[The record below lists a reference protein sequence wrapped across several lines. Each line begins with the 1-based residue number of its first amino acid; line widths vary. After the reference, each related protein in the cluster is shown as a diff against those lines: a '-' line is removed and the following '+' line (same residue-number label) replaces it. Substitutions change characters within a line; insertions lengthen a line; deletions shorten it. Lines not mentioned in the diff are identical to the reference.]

1 MSNAATLVVLLASL
15 GAQPRGEVLDFSAT
29 WCGPCQQM
37 NPIVSRL
44 KREGLPIRKVDVDQ
58 ERALAERY
66 NITSI
71 PAFVLVVDGEEVA
84 RSVGA
89 TTEAN
94 LRRMLAKIPSQ
105 PARTRT
111 LPEPEPLVADTPAED
126 QQLPRDRTKPP
137 LRTEPEEIAAAP
149 EKESLWERMIPGAK
163 RDEPY
168 EALGQEPEATDPGQP
183 PAHLPLAASSRI
195 RVAING
201 NLNLGSG
208 TVISS
213 RPGQTLIV
221 TCGHIFRDMTEE
233 SKIEVDLF
241 TGESHRTFIGK
252 VVNYDLEADVG
263 LIVVPTDTAVPST
276 AIAGD
281 SVTLATGDQVACI
294 GCSGGNPPTR
304 EQMRLTAVNKYNGPD
319 NIECTGTP
327 VQGRSGGGL
336 FNLDGELIGVCIA
349 ADKESNRGL
358 YAHAFAVHD
367 LLDDSNL
374 AYLYQ
379 PRQEPAAPESAIA
392 DNLET
397 PTDPGTSAAPP
408 ACDAEPPVET
418 TPAKPPAGPA
428 TGLTDVA
435 AGDAEVVVII
445 RPRGQPNAASRVVII
460 NQASRKF
467 LSYLDG
473 ELQPAADNMTA
484 HRMLPTTRTVENPQA
499 RSRHESRRARSDARP
514 FPTSQPSRRPRA
526 RKAGLEPTAFSK
538 PDAPERYV
546 RSARTR

>member
-1 MSNAATLVVLLASL
+1 MSNAAALVVLLASF

-44 KREGLPIRKVDVDQ
+44 QREGYPIRKVDVDK
-58 ERALAERY
+58 ERALAKQY
-66 NITSI
+66 NISSI

-89 TTEAN
+89 TTESN
-94 LRRMLAKIPSQ
+94 LRRMLARIPSQ
-105 PARTRT
+105 PEQGRT
-111 LPEPEPLVADTPAED
+111 LPEPQTLIADDDTSED
-126 QQLPRDRTKPP
+126 QLPRDGTQHAIQTTPERSTAADDSDGSLFGRFFPN
-137 LRTEPEEIAAAP
+137 RNEPENMLA
-149 EKESLWERMIPGAK
+149 M
-163 RDEPY
+163 
-168 EALGQEPEATDPGQP
+168 GQDPEATQPAQP
-183 PAHLPLAASSRI
+183 PAHRPLAASTRI

-221 TCGHIFRDMTEE
+221 TCGHIFRDMTDE

-241 TGESHRTFIGK
+241 TGESHRTYIGK
-252 VVNYDLEADVG
+252 VVRYDLEADVG
-263 LIVVPTDTAVPST
+263 LIVVPTDAAVPAT
-276 AIAGD
+276 DIAGET
-281 SVTLATGDQVACI
+281 VALATGDRVACI

-304 EQMRLTAVNKYNGPD
+304 EQMQLTAVNKYNGPD

-349 ADKESNRGL
+349 ADKDAGRGL

-367 LLDDSNL
+367 LLDDCNL
-374 AYLYQ
+374 TYLYQ
-379 PRQEPAAPESAIA
+379 PRQEPDVIDTAVAEAEAAPADFGSATEA
-392 DNLET
+392 PAWNDQ
-397 PTDPGTSAAPP
+397 PAAIENPP
-408 ACDAEPPVET
+408 AVAET
-418 TPAKPPAGPA
+418 D
-428 TGLTDVA
+428 LTEIT

-460 NQASRKF
+460 NQASQKF

-473 ELQPAADNMTA
+473 ELPTASDNMTA
-484 HRMLPTTRTVENPQA
+484 NRMLPTTQTVQNPQA
-499 RSRHESRRARSDARP
+499 RSRHESRRTNSDARP
-514 FPTSQPSRRPRA
+514 FPESRPTPRPRA
-526 RKAGLEPTAFSK
+526 TKAGWEPTSFAK